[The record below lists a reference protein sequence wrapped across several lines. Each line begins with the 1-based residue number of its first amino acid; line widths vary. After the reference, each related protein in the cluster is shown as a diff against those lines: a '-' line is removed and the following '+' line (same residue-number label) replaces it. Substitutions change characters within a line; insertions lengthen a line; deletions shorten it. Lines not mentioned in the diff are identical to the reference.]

1 VGIGIGTAWEGIVGV
16 GEGEDV
22 VEVVVDEEDVELV
35 DGLSG
40 DAVAAGER
48 GEAGC
53 RGLTAGCWGLTA
65 EDLFAAAELWA
76 GSGATAGGAV
86 GTKIGRDMEEGDVD
100 VGVCVVGD

>member
-16 GEGEDV
+16 GEGEDS

-35 DGLSG
+35 DGRSG
-40 DAVAAGER
+40 DAAAAGER

-53 RGLTAGCWGLTA
+53 RGLTA
-65 EDLFAAAELWA
+65 EDLFATAELWA
-76 GSGATAGGAV
+76 GSGAAAGGAV